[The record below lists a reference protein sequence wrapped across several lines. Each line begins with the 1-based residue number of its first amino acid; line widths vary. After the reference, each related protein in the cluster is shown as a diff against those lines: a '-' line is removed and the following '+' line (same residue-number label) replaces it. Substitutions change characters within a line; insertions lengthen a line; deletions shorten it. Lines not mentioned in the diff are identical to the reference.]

1 MASVVVTAM
10 EHAWRTLEPLGAPM
24 AVMGGLALAVWDRIR
39 STRDVDIM
47 MDVPAEAVP
56 ALIERMKARGFTI
69 PQPTPISLGP
79 IDLLQFYY
87 DVPGTMINIR
97 VDILLAR
104 AAFHRG
110 ALARRVA
117 VEPEGD
123 TWPVRVVACEDLILL
138 KLLAGRMID
147 RVDVSELLAANV
159 ANIDMN
165 YLLRWAKEL
174 SVLPGLK
181 EAWGDV
187 FPDRPLSA

>member
-47 MDVPAEAVP
+47 MDVPPEDVP
-56 ALIERMKARGFTI
+56 ALIEHMKAGGFTI
-69 PQPTPISLGP
+69 PKPAPISLGP

-104 AAFHRG
+104 GAFHRG

-117 VEPEGD
+117 VEPDGD
-123 TWPVRVVACEDLILL
+123 AWPVRVVACEDLIL
-138 KLLAGRMID
+138 
-147 RVDVSELLAANV
+147 
-159 ANIDMN
+159 
-165 YLLRWAKEL
+165 
-174 SVLPGLK
+174 
-181 EAWGDV
+181 
-187 FPDRPLSA
+187 